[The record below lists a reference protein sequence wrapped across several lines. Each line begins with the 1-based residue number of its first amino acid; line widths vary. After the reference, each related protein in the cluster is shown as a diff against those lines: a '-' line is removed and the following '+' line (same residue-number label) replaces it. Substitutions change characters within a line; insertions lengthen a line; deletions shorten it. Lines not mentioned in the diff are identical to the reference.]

1 MTDATPFRP
10 YVHLAESIGPPWTG
24 AVNGALLHGIC
35 GFSET
40 TATAGLSDGLLSGR
54 LEEVGA
60 EGIVRRDVVAAT
72 PAVSASPHDW
82 IGRAAGPASC
92 GRGAAGL
99 EGR

>member
-10 YVHLAESIGPPWTG
+10 YVHLVESIGPPWTG
-24 AVNGALLHGIC
+24 AVKGALLQRIGR
-35 GFSET
+35 FSEK
-40 TATAGLSDGLLSGR
+40 TATAGLSDGLSGR
-54 LEEVGA
+54 LQEVGA

-82 IGRAAGPASC
+82 IGRAAGSANC

-99 EGR
+99 AGR